1 MRDLRPLKTEI
12 GCKRLLEQ
20 QFASAD
26 FHFHFHSVRS
36 TATFTFNLTRRK
48 APLMCG
54 RYTLHVQKQK
64 LADAI
69 ALALPEAY
77 EPDYNIGPGRETLS
91 IATHD
96 KVEPVAKMMHW
107 GLRTPQNFHINARI
121 ETADTTPRFRDSW
134 HERRCLLP
142 ANGFYEWYQDGITK
156 QPYYIYPQNDALHY
170 FAGLW
175 FPSIGNESLPSFVI
189 LTTEAQASV
198 RDIHARMP
206 VILKQEAQANWLS
219 GGLSK
224 RDALVTSNNLLL
236 EKHTVSR
243 RVNRVQNKDSKLIE
257 ATSPLTDD
265 QMMLF

>member
-1 MRDLRPLKTEI
+1 
-12 GCKRLLEQ
+12 
-20 QFASAD
+20 
-26 FHFHFHSVRS
+26 
-36 TATFTFNLTRRK
+36 
-48 APLMCG
+48 MCG
-54 RYTLHVQKQK
+54 RYTLNTNKK
-64 LADAI
+64 ALAEAI

-91 IATHD
+91 IATRD
-96 KVEPVAKMMHW
+96 KVQAVATMMHW

-134 HERRCLLP
+134 HEHRCLLP

-156 QPYYIYPQNDALHY
+156 QPYYIYPPQDALHY

-175 FPSIGNESLPSFVI
+175 FPSAGNQSPPAFVV

-198 RDIHARMP
+198 RGIHERMP
-206 VILKQEAQANWLS
+206 VILKQEAQDAWLS
-219 GGLSK
+219 GDLGR
-224 RDALVTSNNLLL
+224 RDARALANEVLL

-243 RVNRVQNKDSKLIE
+243 RVNSVQNKDSRLIE